1 VRERRK
7 AVASI
12 LVADDDKTYRDSI
25 QKVLEREGYQV
36 QSAGDVDSALEA
48 LHARR
53 FDLVVCD
60 YRMPGKTGIDLL
72 QELKRQQSTIPVLMI
87 SAWADAATEAHA
99 VALGAEMMKKP
110 IRRQDLIDRTAKCIG
125 G

>member
-1 VRERRK
+1 MRK
-7 AVASI
+7 AMGSI

-25 QKVLEREGYQV
+25 RKVLEREGYRV
-36 QSAGDVDSALEA
+36 ESAPDVDGALEA
-48 LHARR
+48 LRASR

-72 QELKRQQSTIPVLMI
+72 SEMKRERRTVPVLMI
-87 SAWADAATEAHA
+87 SAFADEATEARA
-99 VALGAEMMKKP
+99 LELGAVDLMRKP
-110 IRRQDLIDRTAKCIG
+110 IRRQELITRAAKVVG

>member
-1 VRERRK
+1 VG
-7 AVASI
+7 AI

-25 QKVLEREGYQV
+25 QKVLEREGYCV
-36 QSAGDVDSALEA
+36 ESTGDVDSALEA
-48 LHARR
+48 LRMRR

-72 QELKRQQSTIPVLMI
+72 KELRRQKSDIPVLMV
-87 SAWADAATEAHA
+87 SAWADAATEADA
-99 VALGAEMMKKP
+99 LDLGAFELLKKP
-110 IRRQDLIDRTAKCIG
+110 IRRQDLIDRTAKFLG